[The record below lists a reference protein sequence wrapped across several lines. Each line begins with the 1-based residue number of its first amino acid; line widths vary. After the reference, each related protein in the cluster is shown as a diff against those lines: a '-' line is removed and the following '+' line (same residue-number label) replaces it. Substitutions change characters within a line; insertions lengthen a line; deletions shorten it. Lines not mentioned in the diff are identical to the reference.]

1 MPTYQYQC
9 RDCGHEFERF
19 QKFSEDPLT
28 VCPACEGVIKR
39 VIQNVGVVFKGSG
52 WYINDS
58 RKPASTPSAE
68 ASSTDADKAK
78 PAEAKPDAGAPAP
91 SSADKPAKATEK
103 SKPAAAAAT

>member
-9 RDCGHEFERF
+9 RECGHSFDQF

-28 VCPACEGVIKR
+28 VCPSCGGVVAR

-58 RKPASTPSAE
+58 RKPSEPATSAAKGSSDSASK
-68 ASSTDADKAK
+68 DDKAK
-78 PAEAKPDAGAPAP
+78 SGDTATKTEPKSEPV
-91 SSADKPAKATEK
+91 KATTT
-103 SKPAAAAAT
+103 AAAE